1 MAFQPDQPSE
11 QYLDH
16 HGRLLEGMAAAVRER
31 GLRGSTVADVVRI
44 ARVSRRTFYQ
54 HFDDL
59 IDCYLEL
66 MRCSATQLLEA
77 VREAIESG
85 GTAEERID
93 RAVGRYLDLLEEDP
107 ALARS
112 YWLEYHLTGERGR
125 GSARLR
131 QRARRRALRP
141 DSAQE
146 LRAAARRRASRCRRA
161 ALVMLA
167 GGIRELEPAPVRA
180 RPPAARGPGGDRVDG
195 AARRYGR
202 PSRSSPGA
210 QGPLGQRHDLVVVRR
225 RDAGEEV
232 EDVRVRPHEDARL
245 ALLDAL
251 GG

>member
-1 MAFQPDQPSE
+1 MAFQPDQPTE

-31 GLRGSTVADVVRI
+31 GLRGSTVADVVRG

-66 MRCSATQLLEA
+66 MNLLGEQLLEA
-77 VREAIESG
+77 VREAIEQG

-107 ALARS
+107 ELARS

-125 GSARLR
+125 GSAVSGSERAVELFGRL
-131 QRARRRALRP
+131 
-141 DSAQE
+141 AQE
-146 LRAAARRRASRCRRA
+146 IRATSPPARGPLPDE

-167 GGIRELEPAPVRA
+167 GSIRELNLYLFEHDRPPRDAQAVIAWIVRLVAMADPPAP
-180 RPPAARGPGGDRVDG
+180 PAS
-195 AARRYGR
+195 AA
-202 PSRSSPGA
+202 PSRPA
-210 QGPLGQRHDLVVVRR
+210 T
-225 RDAGEEV
+225 
-232 EDVRVRPHEDARL
+232 
-245 ALLDAL
+245 
-251 GG
+251 